1 MNKLS
6 ILDCTLRDGGYINK
20 WNFGKET
27 IQGIIQNLLVAGVDI
42 IECGFL
48 RDVSYDENVAVF
60 SCVSQI
66 TPFITPKKKNTL
78 YVALLALG
86 DIATEKIL
94 PCDGT
99 SIDGIRLAFHR
110 HEWEEAKTVA
120 IDLMKKGYKVFIQ
133 PVGTTAYSDLELL
146 HLIQDVNQLQPYS
159 FHLVDTLGIMYRQ
172 DLLRLFYLIDHNLSL
187 TIKLGFHSHNNLQL
201 SFANTQELLRQD
213 SKRDLIIDT
222 AVYGMGRGV
231 GNLATELVA
240 EYVNKNISQKYSI
253 IPLLDITDKY
263 LMSIYAEQKWGYD
276 LPYFLSASYKCHP
289 NYAAYL
295 LKKETLDIA
304 SISKLLS
311 LLPADKSDL
320 YHKELIEELYFSMQS
335 CQYDDTKVIGEIKD
349 LLRDKNVLL
358 LAPGASLKYEKQSID
373 DYINQVNPFIIST
386 NFISDTFQ
394 EDMIFVSN
402 RKRADVLQ
410 HHLGDRKNI
419 IITSN
424 LKEIFTNY
432 VYMINYASYLG
443 EGKASDNAGAM
454 LIRFLKQ
461 AGVKKF
467 ALAGFDGFDVN
478 TSRNYCIDSY
488 KSVMEMEDARQKNED
503 ISKQLKLV
511 LNDVDYKVITTTRY
525 MI

>member
-213 SKRDLIIDT
+213 SKRDLIII
-222 AVYGMGRGV
+222 MRM
-231 GNLATELVA
+231 
-240 EYVNKNISQKYSI
+240 KSQ
-253 IPLLDITDKY
+253 
-263 LMSIYAEQKWGYD
+263 
-276 LPYFLSASYKCHP
+276 
-289 NYAAYL
+289 
-295 LKKETLDIA
+295 
-304 SISKLLS
+304 
-311 LLPADKSDL
+311 L
-320 YHKELIEELYFSMQS
+320 Y
-335 CQYDDTKVIGEIKD
+335 CQ
-349 LLRDKNVLL
+349 
-358 LAPGASLKYEKQSID
+358 
-373 DYINQVNPFIIST
+373 
-386 NFISDTFQ
+386 
-394 EDMIFVSN
+394 
-402 RKRADVLQ
+402 
-410 HHLGDRKNI
+410 
-419 IITSN
+419 
-424 LKEIFTNY
+424 
-432 VYMINYASYLG
+432 
-443 EGKASDNAGAM
+443 
-454 LIRFLKQ
+454 
-461 AGVKKF
+461 
-467 ALAGFDGFDVN
+467 
-478 TSRNYCIDSY
+478 
-488 KSVMEMEDARQKNED
+488 
-503 ISKQLKLV
+503 
-511 LNDVDYKVITTTRY
+511 
-525 MI
+525 